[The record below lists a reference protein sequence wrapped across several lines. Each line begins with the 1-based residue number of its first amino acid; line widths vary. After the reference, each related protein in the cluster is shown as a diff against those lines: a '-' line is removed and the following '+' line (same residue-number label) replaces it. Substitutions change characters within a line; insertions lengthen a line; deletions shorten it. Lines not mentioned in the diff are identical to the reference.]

1 MVLGKLDSYMK
12 KMNLEYSLMPY
23 TKVYTKRIKDLNKR
37 PSTINLLEENT
48 GRTLSDID
56 HCKILYDSPPRI
68 MEIK

>member
-1 MVLGKLDSYMK
+1 MK

-48 GRTLSDID
+48 GRTLPDINGGSIFFD
-56 HCKILYDSPPRI
+56 PSPRV
-68 MEIK
+68 MEIVTK